1 MFFIT
6 CMAYDGNEE
15 KDGKP
20 YYGAMRTFGYKENLE
35 DAKLALHE
43 NWCDMHECLYSYA
56 VIENIPY
63 GKTYKKNNDRI
74 WFKYDKDKDGFFEI
88 EQPNHHKIE
97 ENFSLR

>member
-1 MFFIT
+1 MRQFFIT
-6 CMAYDGNEE
+6 ALE
-15 KDGKP
+15 KDGSTTKN
-20 YYGAMRTFGYKENLE
+20 GWIDLG
-35 DAKLALHE
+35 D
-43 NWCDMHECLYSYA
+43 SY
-56 VIENIPY
+56 VY